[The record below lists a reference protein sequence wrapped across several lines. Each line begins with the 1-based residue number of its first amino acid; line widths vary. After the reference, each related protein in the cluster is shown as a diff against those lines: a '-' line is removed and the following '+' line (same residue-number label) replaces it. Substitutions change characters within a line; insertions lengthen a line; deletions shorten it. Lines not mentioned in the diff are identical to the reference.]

1 MSEMATPSMYDGII
15 IQKKQG
21 GISMKG
27 KSKKILY
34 CMVILMILLLL
45 SACGQ
50 KQVDPREKEIVQLVV
65 HEKYDEAIQRANEL
79 YEDQELQEMLEWINK
94 HQKIDTGIQNKI
106 KLEIQPD
113 RTIKIQNDYI
123 YITGRVKNVGNK
135 DINYF
140 EVKCNF
146 LDENDQVLDSDYTN
160 DNLVLKPGEMREFE
174 IMHRYKDEY
183 EKYKLSINNVK

>member
-1 MSEMATPSMYDGII
+1 
-15 IQKKQG
+15 
-21 GISMKG
+21 MKG

-50 KQVDPREKEIVQLVV
+50 KQVDPREKEIVQLLNN
-65 HEKYDEAIQRANEL
+65 KNYDEAIQRTNEL
-79 YEDQELQEMLEWINK
+79 YKDENDKLVEILNYIEEVKEQELYIK
-94 HQKIDTGIQNKI
+94 QKIEDVYPSS

-113 RTIKIQNDYI
+113 RTIKIRNDYY

-174 IMHRYKDEY
+174 IMHKYKPEY
-183 EKYKLSINNVK
+183 ERYQLSIGYVK